1 MTLKELQVGKTATIL
16 SVGGNGALRQH
27 FLDMGLI
34 QGTEVTIVKYAPMGD
49 PVEIRIHGYELT
61 IRLEDAGQI
70 EITPAHEP
78 HYKKK
83 EGRQPLGDAQHPGY
97 GEAEENRAS
106 VTGEYD
112 TYVCIGWK
120 SELWKNNA
128 VQPADRIES
137 ACGKFSRCYG

>member
-83 EGRQPLGDAQHPGY
+83 EGRQPLGDAQHPGMEKQAFFMRRKQSIRY
-97 GEAEENRAS
+97 R
-106 VTGEYD
+106 
-112 TYVCIGWK
+112 
-120 SELWKNNA
+120 
-128 VQPADRIES
+128 RIRHLRLHWLEIRIVE
-137 ACGKFSRCYG
+137 KQRCSTS

>member
-1 MTLKELQVGKTATIL
+1 
-16 SVGGNGALRQH
+16 
-27 FLDMGLI
+27 MGLI

-97 GEAEENRAS
+97 GEAGIFMRRKQS
-106 VTGEYD
+106 IHYR
-112 TYVCIGWK
+112 
-120 SELWKNNA
+120 
-128 VQPADRIES
+128 RIRHLRLHWLEIRIVE
-137 ACGKFSRCYG
+137 KQRCSTS

>member
-1 MTLKELQVGKTATIL
+1 M
-16 SVGGNGALRQH
+16 
-27 FLDMGLI
+27 I

-83 EGRQPLGDAQHPGY
+83 EGRQPLEMHSIRGMEKQAFFMRRKQSIRY
-97 GEAEENRAS
+97 R
-106 VTGEYD
+106 
-112 TYVCIGWK
+112 
-120 SELWKNNA
+120 
-128 VQPADRIES
+128 RIRHLRLHWLEIRIVE
-137 ACGKFSRCYG
+137 KQRCSTS

>member
-16 SVGGNGALRQH
+16 SVGGSGALRQH

-97 GEAEENRAS
+97 GEAGIFMRRKQS
-106 VTGEYD
+106 IRYR
-112 TYVCIGWK
+112 
-120 SELWKNNA
+120 
-128 VQPADRIES
+128 RIRHLRLHWLEIRIVE
-137 ACGKFSRCYG
+137 KQRCSTS

>member
-1 MTLKELQVGKTATIL
+1 M
-16 SVGGNGALRQH
+16 
-27 FLDMGLI
+27 I

-97 GEAEENRAS
+97 GEAGIFMRRKQSIRYRRIRHLRLHWLEIRIVE
-106 VTGEYD
+106 
-112 TYVCIGWK
+112 
-120 SELWKNNA
+120 NNA

-137 ACGKFSRCYG
+137 ACGKFPRCYG

>member
-97 GEAEENRAS
+97 GEAGIFMRRKQS
-106 VTGEYD
+106 IRY
-112 TYVCIGWK
+112 
-120 SELWKNNA
+120 
-128 VQPADRIES
+128 QRIRHLRLHWLEIRIVE
-137 ACGKFSRCYG
+137 KQRCSTS

>member
-1 MTLKELQVGKTATIL
+1 MLFLNDYLQDSYDNELQVGKTATIL
-16 SVGGNGALRQH
+16 SVGGSGALRQH

-83 EGRQPLGDAQHPGY
+83 EGRQSLGDAQHPGY
-97 GEAEENRAS
+97 GEA
-106 VTGEYD
+106 G
-112 TYVCIGWK
+112 I
-120 SELWKNNA
+120 
-128 VQPADRIES
+128 
-137 ACGKFSRCYG
+137 FH

>member
-97 GEAEENRAS
+97 GEAGIFHEKQSIR
-106 VTGEYD
+106 YR
-112 TYVCIGWK
+112 
-120 SELWKNNA
+120 
-128 VQPADRIES
+128 RIRHLRLHWLEIRIVE
-137 ACGKFSRCYG
+137 KQRCSTS